1 MVHQHFMLVHN
12 LTVVENVMLGAERS
26 PLLGKGIATVRAELK
41 RLEKDHGLE
50 VDPDAIV
57 EDLPV
62 GLQQRVEILKSLY
75 RGADILILDE
85 PTGVLTPSE
94 ADHLFAVLKELRAEG
109 KTIILIT
116 HKLREIM
123 AITDSV
129 SVMRRGEMVA
139 TRKTAETSVA
149 ELAELLNEAARCGEQ
164 TIFCNSGTEA
174 TMYGMRVARAFTGK
188 DKVAVFD
195 GNYHGSHD
203 YALIKAAPDSP
214 REAPLGKIL
223 GRGVPETVNDNTMMV
238 LPYHDEA
245 AYGLIRAHANE
256 LALVIVQPVQN
267 QVPRNDN
274 AEFLHGLLDVCR
286 ECGVLMLMDEV
297 VTGFR
302 IGYGGGQEAYDITPD
317 LATYGKAL
325 AGGMPIGALTGRAD
339 VMELLGLGKGDPRG
353 VFSGGTFS
361 GNPLTMA
368 AGIAALR
375 YMRDNKETIYP
386 TLNRK
391 SQRMAD
397 AINGFCQENQIGAQL
412 LNSGSI
418 FYLHFQREP
427 IETSRDVTNTNTEA
441 EREFYLHLMNHGV
454 IVPGIHL
461 FFLSDAHSDED
472 VDEIIEAFKQ
482 SFLDVRADGLM

>member
-1 MVHQHFMLVHN
+1 MSDTATTTTIETDSRSAQVRVE
-12 LTVVENVMLGAERS
+12 LTARTPKSAAISAEASGVLALEVVPTFEMPHPIYIESTEGARVTDVDGNS
-26 PLLGKGIATVRAELK
+26 YIDLTMGFGPHLLGHRPKVIEDAMAAQIKKGW
-41 RLEKDHGLE
+41 H
-50 VDPDAIV
+50 
-57 EDLPV
+57 V
-62 GLQQRVEILKSLY
+62 GLHNPLQS
-75 RGADILILDE
+75 
-85 PTGVLTPSE
+85 
-94 ADHLFAVLKELRAEG
+94 
-109 KTIILIT
+109 
-116 HKLREIM
+116 
-123 AITDSV
+123 
-129 SVMRRGEMVA
+129 
-139 TRKTAETSVA
+139 

-174 TMYGMRVARAFTGK
+174 TMYGMRVARAFTAK

-245 AYGLIRAHANE
+245 AYGLIRAHAEE

-267 QVPRNDN
+267 TVPRDDN

-302 IGYGGGQEAYDITPD
+302 IAYGGGQEAYDITPD

-325 AGGMPIGALTGRAD
+325 AGGMPIGALTGRAEI
-339 VMELLGLGKGDPRG
+339 MAPLGLGWGNPDG

-375 YMRDNKETIYP
+375 HMRDNKDTLYP
-386 TLNRK
+386 ELNSQ

-397 AINGFCQENQIGAQL
+397 AINDFCRENQIGAQL
-412 LNSGSI
+412 LNAGSI

-427 IETSRDVTNTNTEA
+427 VETSRDVANVNREA
-441 EREFYLHLMNHGV
+441 EREFYLHLMKHGV

-461 FFLSDAHSDED
+461 FFLSAAHAADD
-472 VDEIIEAFKQ
+472 VDQIIDAFKQ
-482 SFLDVRADGLM
+482 AFLDVRADGLM

>member
-1 MVHQHFMLVHN
+1 MAATAEQIAEERPLGKQVRDALIARTPRSQEINRESSDVLAVEVVPTFEMRHPVYIEKTEGSRVTDVDGN
-12 LTVVENVMLGAERS
+12 SYIDLTMGMG
-26 PLLGKGIATVRAELK
+26 PHLLGHRPDCV
-41 RLEKDHGLE
+41 
-50 VDPDAIV
+50 VDA
-57 EDLPV
+57 
-62 GLQQRVEILKSLY
+62 
-75 RGADILILDE
+75 
-85 PTGVLTPSE
+85 
-94 ADHLFAVLKELRAEG
+94 LRAQIDSNIHVSLHNPLQG
-109 KTIILIT
+109 KLA
-116 HKLREIM
+116 KLVQEACRC
-123 AITDSV
+123 
-129 SVMRRGEMVA
+129 
-139 TRKTAETSVA
+139 AEQVV
-149 ELAELLNEAARCGEQ
+149 
-164 TIFCNSGTEA
+164 FCNSGTEA
-174 TMYGMRVARAFTGK
+174 TMYGMRVARGFTGK

-214 REAPLGKIL
+214 RDAPLGRIL
-223 GRGVPETVNDNTMMV
+223 GRGVPDVVNDNTMMV

-245 AYGLIRAHANE
+245 AYGLIRAHADE

-274 AEFLHGLLDVCR
+274 AEFLHGLLEVCR
-286 ECGVLMLMDEV
+286 ECDVLMLMDEV

-302 IGYGGGQEAYDITPD
+302 IAYGGGQEAYDITPD

-339 VMELLGLGKGDPRG
+339 VMELLGLGKADPRG

-368 AGIAALR
+368 AGIAAVR
-375 YMRDNKETIYP
+375 YMRDNKETLYP
-386 TLNRK
+386 ELNAR

-397 AINGFCQENQIGAQL
+397 AINGFCQENQVGAQL
-412 LNSGSI
+412 LNTGSI
-418 FYLHFQREP
+418 FYLHFQRDK
-427 IETSRDVTNTNTEA
+427 IATSRDVTNTNTEA

-454 IVPGIHL
+454 TVPGIHL

-472 VDEIIEAFKQ
+472 VDEVIEAFKQ

>member
-1 MVHQHFMLVHN
+1 MSDIAATTTIKPDSRGAQTRDELAARTPKSAATSTEASDVLAVEVVQTFEMPHPIYIESTEGSRVTDVDGN
-12 LTVVENVMLGAERS
+12 SYIDLTMGFG
-26 PLLGKGIATVRAELK
+26 PHLLGHRPKVIEDAMAAQIKKGW
-41 RLEKDHGLE
+41 H
-50 VDPDAIV
+50 
-57 EDLPV
+57 V
-62 GLQQRVEILKSLY
+62 GLHNPLQ
-75 RGADILILDE
+75 
-85 PTGVLTPSE
+85 
-94 ADHLFAVLKELRAEG
+94 
-109 KTIILIT
+109 
-116 HKLREIM
+116 
-123 AITDSV
+123 
-129 SVMRRGEMVA
+129 
-139 TRKTAETSVA
+139 A
-149 ELAELLNEAARCGEQ
+149 ELAELLNEAANCGEQ

-174 TMYGMRVARAFTGK
+174 TMYGMRVARGFTGK

-214 REAPLGKIL
+214 RDAPLGRIL
-223 GRGVPETVNDNTMMV
+223 GRGVPDVVNDNTMMV

-245 AYGLIRAHANE
+245 AYGLIRAHADE

-274 AEFLHGLLDVCR
+274 AEFLQGLLKVCR
-286 ECGVLMLMDEV
+286 ECDVLMLMDEV

-302 IGYGGGQEAYDITPD
+302 IAYGGGQEAYDITPD

-339 VMELLGLGKGDPRG
+339 VMELLGLGKADPRG

-368 AGIAALR
+368 AGIAAVR
-375 YMRDNKETIYP
+375 HMRDNKETIYP
-386 TLNRK
+386 KLNAR

-412 LNSGSI
+412 LNTGSI

-427 IETSRDVTNTNTEA
+427 IATSRDVTNTNSEA

-454 IVPGIHL
+454 TVPGIHL

-482 SFLDVRADGLM
+482 SFLDVRTDGLM

>member
-1 MVHQHFMLVHN
+1 MSD
-12 LTVVENVMLGAERS
+12 TAATTSKTDSRS
-26 PLLGKGIATVRAELK
+26 AQVRAELAARTPK
-41 RLEKDHGLE
+41 SAAISSEASDVLALE
-50 VDPDAIV
+50 VVQTFEMPHPIYIESTEGSRVTDVDGNSYIDLTMGFGPHLLGHRPKVIEDAMAAQIKKGWH
-57 EDLPV
+57 V
-62 GLQQRVEILKSLY
+62 GLHNPLQ
-75 RGADILILDE
+75 
-85 PTGVLTPSE
+85 
-94 ADHLFAVLKELRAEG
+94 
-109 KTIILIT
+109 
-116 HKLREIM
+116 
-123 AITDSV
+123 
-129 SVMRRGEMVA
+129 
-139 TRKTAETSVA
+139 A

-174 TMYGMRVARAFTGK
+174 TMYGMRVARGFTGK

-214 REAPLGKIL
+214 RDAPLGRIL
-223 GRGVPETVNDNTMMV
+223 GRGVPDVVNDNTMMV

-245 AYGLIRAHANE
+245 AYGLIRAHANQ

-302 IGYGGGQEAYDITPD
+302 ISYGGGQETYDITPD

-339 VMELLGLGKGDPRG
+339 VMELFGLGKGDPRG

-368 AGIAALR
+368 AGIAALHH
-375 YMRDNKETIYP
+375 MRDNKETIYP

-412 LNSGSI
+412 LNTGSI

-441 EREFYLHLMNHGV
+441 EREYYLHLMNHGV

-472 VDEIIEAFKQ
+472 VDEIVEAFKQ